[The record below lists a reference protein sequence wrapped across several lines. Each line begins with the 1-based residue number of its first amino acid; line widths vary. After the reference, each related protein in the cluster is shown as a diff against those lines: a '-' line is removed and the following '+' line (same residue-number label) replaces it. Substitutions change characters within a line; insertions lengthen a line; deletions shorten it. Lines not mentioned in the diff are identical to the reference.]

1 MEFWR
6 EVSQKSPSLSHLD
19 TIGTEY
25 ETCVRNAE
33 MSFQA
38 MLQMN
43 PTSVPI
49 LRSYAQFLLEV
60 RHVQCVDGVEFVRR
74 HYVCSHWLCT
84 GMMSP

>member
-1 MEFWR
+1 MATCAQMEFWR
-6 EVSQKSPSLSHLD
+6 EVSQKSPSLSNLD
-19 TIGTEY
+19 NIGTVY

-33 MSFQA
+33 SSFQA

-60 RHVQCVDGVEFVRR
+60 RSRK
-74 HYVCSHWLCT
+74 
-84 GMMSP
+84 